1 LVKIGTLKE
10 CGNFQAEARGRSLT
24 SDREC
29 YDAGPLPI
37 RLARAAAM
45 RQPTPVIVVSGL
57 PRSGT
62 SLVMQMLQ
70 AGGVPVLTD
79 HVRTA
84 DDDNPRGYLE
94 YEPVKRIR
102 SDKTWLEQAPGK
114 AVKIVHLLL
123 MDLPADHEYRVV
135 MLRRDPR
142 EVARSQ
148 AAMLERGHRRGASL
162 SPEKLMAVFEAQ
174 MSQVRQWLASQPNFR
189 VLEVDYAEIIR
200 DPAAQA
206 GAMAAFLE
214 QDLDIDAM
222 AAVVDP
228 RLYRNKV

>member
-1 LVKIGTLKE
+1 M
-10 CGNFQAEARGRSLT
+10 RS
-24 SDREC
+24 
-29 YDAGPLPI
+29 
-37 RLARAAAM
+37 
-45 RQPTPVIVVSGL
+45 QPAVIVVSGL

-79 HVRTA
+79 GLRTP

-94 YEPVKRIR
+94 YEPVKRVK
-102 SDKTWLEQAPGK
+102 SDKTWLEQASGK

-123 MDLPADHEYRVV
+123 PDLPNDREYRVV

-142 EVARSQ
+142 EVVRSQ
-148 AAMLERGHRRGASL
+148 TAMLERSNRRGASL

-200 DPAAQA
+200 DPTAQA
-206 GAMAAFLE
+206 GAMTAFLE

-222 AAVVDP
+222 AAVVDS